1 MAEKLKN
8 YDGIRKSLRL
18 GGGNEAI
25 DAQHKKGRL
34 TARERL
40 GLLFDPDSFTETN
53 LYVKHN
59 CKELYGKELPAD
71 GVITGSGEIGGK
83 PAFAFAQDFTVMG
96 GTVGERNGG
105 KVVELLLNAYKC
117 GMPVIGFNDSGGA
130 RIQEGVE
137 SLAAYGRIF
146 YHNVLLSGVCPQIS
160 IICGPCAGGAVY
172 SPALTDFV
180 IQVDKTSIMFIA
192 GPEVIKAATGEIID
206 DNALGGAKAHSTI
219 SGNVHF
225 VARDEHH
232 AIQLAKD
239 ILSFLPRNSS
249 EPPPEK
255 PFSGPVADD
264 GDLDSVIPED
274 HRVPYDVKNII
285 YKLVDDGNFLEVSE
299 NFAPNIVIGF
309 GRLGG
314 MSVGIVANQPKRLA
328 GVLDINSSDK
338 AARFIRTCNV
348 YNMPIISLVDVP
360 GFMPGVK
367 EEHGGVIRH
376 GAKMLFAYASATVPK
391 LTVVL
396 RKAYGGAYLAMC
408 SKSMGADCVFAW
420 PTAEIAV
427 MGPEGAARVIYRRE
441 LAGAKD
447 EKAFLED
454 HIQDYRELH
463 ATPYKAAEALHLDD
477 IIKPSWTRRLLIGR
491 LRLLRNVRHLRPHK
505 KDGNIPL

>member
-8 YDGIRKSLRL
+8 YDGKRKSLRL
-18 GGGNEAI
+18 GGGKEAI
-25 DAQHKKGRL
+25 EAQHKKGRL

-40 GLLFDPDSFTETN
+40 DLLFDPDSFTESH

-59 CKELYGKELPAD
+59 CKELDGKDLPAD
-71 GVITGSGEIGGK
+71 GVITGSGEISGR
-83 PAFAFAQDFTVMG
+83 PVFAFAQDFTVMG
-96 GTVGERNGG
+96 GTVGDRNGR

-117 GMPVIGFNDSGGA
+117 GMPVVGFNDSGGA

-137 SLAAYGRIF
+137 SLAAYGTIF

-160 IICGPCAGGAVY
+160 IVCGPCAGGAVY
-172 SPALTDFV
+172 SPALTDFI
-180 IQVDKTSIMFIA
+180 IQVDKTSNMFIA
-192 GPEVIKAATGEIID
+192 GPEVIKAATGEVID
-206 DNALGGAKAHSTI
+206 ESALGGAKAHSTL

-225 VARDEHH
+225 VARDEKHS
-232 AIQLAKD
+232 IEIAKD
-239 ILSFLPRNSS
+239 LLSFLPQNSG
-249 EPPPEK
+249 ELPPEK
-255 PFSGPVADD
+255 PFSGLVIDD
-264 GDLDSVIPED
+264 EVMNTIIPED
-274 HRVPYDVKNII
+274 HKVPYDVKGII
-285 YKLVDDGNFLEVSE
+285 YRLMDDGIFLEVQE

-314 MSVGIVANQPKRLA
+314 MTVGVVANQPKRLA

-338 AARFIRTCNV
+338 GARFVRTCNV
-348 YNMPIISLVDVP
+348 YNIPIISLVDVP

-441 LAGAKD
+441 LTAAKD
-447 EKAFLED
+447 QKAFLEE
-454 HIQDYRELH
+454 HVQDYRELH

-477 IIKPSWTRRLLIGR
+477 IIKPSWTRKLLIGK
-491 LRLLRNVRHLRPHK
+491 LRLFKKVKYLRPHK

>member
-1 MAEKLKN
+1 MPEKLKN
-8 YDGIRKSLRL
+8 YDGKRKSLRL
-18 GGGNEAI
+18 GGGKEAVE
-25 DAQHKKGRL
+25 AQHAKGRL

-40 GLLFDPDSFTETN
+40 DLLFDPDTFSESY

-59 CKELYGKELPAD
+59 CRELGSKELAAD
-71 GVITGSGEIGGK
+71 GVVTGNGEIAGR
-83 PAFAFAQDFTVMG
+83 PVFAFAQDFTVMG
-96 GTVGERNGG
+96 GTVGERNGR
-105 KVVELLLNAYKC
+105 KVVETLMGAYKC
-117 GMPVIGFNDSGGA
+117 GTPVVGFNDSGGA

-146 YHNVLLSGVCPQIS
+146 YHNVLLSGLCPQIS
-160 IICGPCAGGAVY
+160 VICGPCAGGAVY

-180 IQVDKTSIMFIA
+180 IQVDKTANMFIA
-192 GPEVIKAATGEIID
+192 GPEVIKAATGEAID
-206 DNALGGAKAHSTI
+206 ENELGGARAHATL
-219 SGNVHF
+219 SGNIHF
-225 VARDEHH
+225 VARDEKH
-232 AIQLAKD
+232 AVQIVRDL
-239 ILSFLPRNSS
+239 LSYLPQNSG
-249 EPPPEK
+249 ELPEER
-255 PFSGPVADD
+255 PFSGKIPEDPE
-264 GDLDSVIPED
+264 LDAVIPED
-274 HRVPYDVKNII
+274 HRLPYDVKTII
-285 YKLVDDGNFLEVSE
+285 GKIVDKGEFLEVQE
-299 NFAPNIVIGF
+299 GFAPNIVVGF
-309 GRLGG
+309 GRMGG
-314 MSVGIVANQPKRLA
+314 MSVGIIANQPKKLA

-348 YNMPIISLVDVP
+348 FNIPIISLVDVP

-427 MGPEGAARVIYRRE
+427 MGPEGAARVIFRRE
-441 LAGAKD
+441 LASAKD
-447 EKAFLED
+447 PKAFLEE

-477 IIKPSWTRRLLIGR
+477 IIKPSRTRKTLIEK
-491 LRLLRNVRHLRPHK
+491 LRLMKRLNHLRPHK